1 MSTSKILP
9 HPRYHTG
16 NLYPI
21 MDLGFAYHLLKSE
34 IKLKEKKRH
43 LLPHTPNTLYKK
55 AIFHLSRLFYHAL
68 ISKEG
73 SMAKVA
79 MTFDYKIH

>member
-9 HPRYHTG
+9 HPRHHAG

-34 IKLKEKKRH
+34 IKLKEKKDISYPPPQTH
-43 LLPHTPNTLYKK
+43 YTKK
-55 AIFHLSRLFYHAL
+55 QYFI
-68 ISKEG
+68 
-73 SMAKVA
+73 
-79 MTFDYKIH
+79 